1 MDTLR
6 VSLPGTPSST
16 TLVSTISSDGKVRVY
31 DLAAIATESPTREL
45 LEISPVVE
53 YDTKGSRLTCMT
65 MADGDSVPQPSNGK
79 RARET
84 EDPGSDG
91 DSAVESDESDGWQ
104 S

>member
-1 MDTLR
+1 M
-6 VSLPGTPSST
+6 SLPGTPSST

-31 DLAAIATESPTREL
+31 DLAAIATESPSGEL
-45 LEISPVVE
+45 LEISPVAE

-65 MADGDSVPQPSNGK
+65 MADGDNVPQPINGK
-79 RARET
+79 RAREM